1 MLLNEEVSWFLES
14 FMPTEIFVLHRLL
27 SILCYRVTKLPPF
40 ENVKTK
46 FEIQY
51 SDELQIYVILKL
63 MSNLQCKKSFCVT
76 FVFNAIM
83 MTKTCFRYFTYSDKI
98 DFQLRIVNRG

>member
-1 MLLNEEVSWFLES
+1 MDWRIRIKLELFNSLQLSIMLLNEEVSWFLES

-27 SILCYRVTKLPPF
+27 SILCYEVRKLPPL

-63 MSNLQCKKSFCVT
+63 MSNLQC
-76 FVFNAIM
+76 
-83 MTKTCFRYFTYSDKI
+83 
-98 DFQLRIVNRG
+98 